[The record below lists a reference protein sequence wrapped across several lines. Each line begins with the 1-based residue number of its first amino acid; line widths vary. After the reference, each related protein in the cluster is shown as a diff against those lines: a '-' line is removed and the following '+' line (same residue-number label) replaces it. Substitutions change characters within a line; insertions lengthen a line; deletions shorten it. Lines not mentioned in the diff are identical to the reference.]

1 MEKLQICGPRLLWL
15 CGLAIVVTACDN
27 RSNPASPSALEP
39 LGNRVTVCHRTNG
52 GTYLKLDVSASAVAG
67 HMGHG
72 DMMPNSDG
80 NCVVAS
86 SPPPPP
92 PPPDPLPLTLA
103 CGAPAVAA
111 HPGEMHPGSTVF
123 PGPTVDASAGVYLD
137 FLVTASPAPA
147 SGTNILRE
155 IRDTRSTGE
164 TVMTSNHL
172 LSAAG
177 SYQGFIFLS
186 GEGSFLREI
195 RFTLDGTSCSLFW
208 SINQ

>member
-1 MEKLQICGPRLLWL
+1 
-15 CGLAIVVTACDN
+15 
-27 RSNPASPSALEP
+27 
-39 LGNRVTVCHRTNG
+39 
-52 GTYLKLDVSASAVAG
+52 
-67 HMGHG
+67 
-72 DMMPNSDG
+72 
-80 NCVVAS
+80 
-86 SPPPPP
+86 
-92 PPPDPLPLTLA
+92 
-103 CGAPAVAA
+103 
-111 HPGEMHPGSTVF
+111 MHPGSTVF
-123 PGPTVDASAGVYLD
+123 PGPTVDATLGVYLD

-147 SGTNILRE
+147 SGTSIRRE